1 MNISKIR
8 IHRDCVYDRFDAY
21 HKAIKILDFYN
32 QKNKKLIKLKSNWH
46 DYSFKFDNEPIKY
59 YKLSPNKYI
68 TIYYSKI

>member
-21 HKAIKILDFYN
+21 HRVIKILDFYK
-32 QKNKKLIKLKSNWH
+32 QHDKKLIKLKNNWH

-59 YKLSPNKYI
+59 YRQSPNKYI